1 MTRALMGLLTVLL
14 SATISPSFAEEG
26 ITEQENA
33 RLHEALQSFAVPAD
47 LQAEDLSSERRAAAA
62 AADGDGDGLADTVER
77 QLGTDPANPDTDG
90 DGLLDGWEVYGV
102 NGIDLRA
109 KHASPLH
116 KDIFVEMDYMRRQTA
131 ANGLAPNNAVLKRIA
146 LIYANSALSNPDG
159 RDGINI
165 HLELGNEVPYDEDLN
180 PSRRRIQQA
189 QTSEFRSQARTR
201 LPLHDLGQRL

>member
-1 MTRALMGLLTVLL
+1 MTRVVVGLLTVLL

-26 ITEQENA
+26 ITEQENK
-33 RLHEALQSFAVPAD
+33 RLHDALQSFTVPAD
-47 LQAEDLSSERRAAAA
+47 LQAEDLTSERRAAAV
-62 AADGDGDGLADTVER
+62 AADGDGDGLADNVER

-131 ANGLAPNNAVLKRIA
+131 SHMVL
-146 LIYANSALSNPDG
+146 P
-159 RDGINI
+159 
-165 HLELGNEVPYDEDLN
+165 
-180 PSRRRIQQA
+180 
-189 QTSEFRSQARTR
+189 RTTR
-201 LPLHDLGQRL
+201 C